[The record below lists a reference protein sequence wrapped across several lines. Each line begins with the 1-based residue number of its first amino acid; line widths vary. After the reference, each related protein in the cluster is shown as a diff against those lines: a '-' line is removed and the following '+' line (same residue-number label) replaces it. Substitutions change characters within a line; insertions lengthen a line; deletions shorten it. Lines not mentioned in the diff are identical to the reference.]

1 MSNKELIQQW
11 RTNLN
16 RISPDARG
24 NVIKNTLVIIGMA
37 VLLYPFVLICAA
49 VYLVLAGLIF
59 IFSFG
64 ASKEFLFKNDLAESI
79 FNSLNIPEIIDTA
92 FSFYYLK
99 FKCKECGMVVTYSA
113 RSNLSDV
120 RYGTGSVWY
129 WYDKKERLC
138 KDCLNMKKAGIKKKF

>member
-1 MSNKELIQQW
+1 MNNKELIQQW

-16 RISPDARG
+16 RISPEARG
-24 NVIKNTLVIIGMA
+24 NVIKNLLVIIGMA
-37 VLLYPFVLICAA
+37 VSLYPFVLICAA
-49 VYLVLAGLIF
+49 VYLVLAGLIL

-79 FNSLNIPEIIDTA
+79 FNTLNIKEIIDTA

-99 FKCKECGMVVTYSA
+99 FKCKECGKVVTYSA

-120 RYGTGSVWY
+120 RYGKGSVWY
-129 WYDKKERLC
+129 WYHKKERLC
-138 KDCLNMKKAGIKKKF
+138 NDCLNKKKAGIKKEI

>member
-1 MSNKELIQQW
+1 M
-11 RTNLN
+11 
-16 RISPDARG
+16 
-24 NVIKNTLVIIGMA
+24 
-37 VLLYPFVLICAA
+37 
-49 VYLVLAGLIF
+49 AGLIF
-59 IFSFG
+59 VLSFE

-79 FNSLNIPEIIDTA
+79 FNTLNIKEIIDTA

-99 FKCKECGMVVTYSA
+99 FKCKECGKVVTYSA

-138 KDCLNMKKAGIKKKF
+138 NDCLNKKKADIKKEL

>member
-1 MSNKELIQQW
+1 MTNKEFIQQW
-11 RTNLN
+11 RTNLE
-16 RISPDARG
+16 RISPEARG
-24 NVIKNTLVIIGMA
+24 NVIKNMLIIIGMA

-79 FNSLNIPEIIDTA
+79 FHTLNIKEIIDTA

-99 FKCKECGMVVTYSA
+99 FKCKGCGKVVTYSA

-120 RYGTGSVWY
+120 RYGTGCVWY
-129 WYDKKERLC
+129 WYHKKEILC
-138 KDCLNMKKAGIKKKF
+138 YDCLNKKKASIKKEL